1 MAGCSRRRR
10 TAQRCVIG
18 LARRSTARSEGV
30 VSRSGFD
37 GDRDLPRNRGRCSVP
52 TEAEEDHASPN
63 RSNAARLL
71 PAYKQQ
77 RATPLPTPVGR
88 TDGSDIH
95 ACVQLGE
102 CPDAIDAH
110 PSDPEHLKTLE
121 MTRCADTV
129 NPLAQPS
136 QVRILVPPCL
146 QVHKDPD
153 NPVARRRLARPRLV
167 MSAEC
172 CREELEARRAGSRV

>member
-37 GDRDLPRNRGRCSVP
+37 GDRDLPRKPGQISVS

-77 RATPLPTPVGR
+77 RATPLSTPVGR
-88 TDGSDIH
+88 TDGSDLR
-95 ACVQLGE
+95 V
-102 CPDAIDAH
+102 PYVF
-110 PSDPEHLKTLE
+110 P
-121 MTRCADTV
+121 TR
-129 NPLAQPS
+129 
-136 QVRILVPPCL
+136 R
-146 QVHKDPD
+146 
-153 NPVARRRLARPRLV
+153 
-167 MSAEC
+167 MSAQFSAPE
-172 CREELEARRAGSRV
+172 RPEST